1 MRRYPLQLVQY
12 LKTNGREKVLFGSN
26 YPMIAPARAL
36 KGLGD
41 LGLDD
46 ETAALFLGGNAVRV
60 YGLAPTG

>member
-1 MRRYPLQLVQY
+1 M
-12 LKTNGREKVLFGSN
+12 LFGSN

-41 LGLDD
+41 LELDD

-60 YGLAPTG
+60 YRLGEEA